1 MAKKMLDLMSLYA
14 SLKKDLKTID
24 KALLNLVESEESPI
38 IEQAANQLLAA
49 GGKRIRPI
57 FVLLCARLGKI
68 NQAAAMKL
76 AVAIELIHSASILHD
91 DVVDDSDMRR
101 GKISVKAKWDNHIAM
116 YAGDYLFAKS
126 LESVAQMGNPQI
138 HQILSQTTYELSLG
152 EIEQIRYQYDATQ
165 NIRVYLRRIK
175 RKTAVLIAASCQLGA
190 IAGGLEQHAKKLYLF
205 GYYVGMSFQ
214 IRDDILDYTMTAA
227 AIGKPVGEDLR
238 QGNITLPA
246 LLAMKN
252 PLIQAQIASVNET
265 TSPAELQAVLTAI
278 RSSGAIEQAQLV
290 SEQYLRKAVA
300 ILDSF
305 QNPTATK
312 PLRQITNY
320 LLDRDD

>member
-1 MAKKMLDLMSLYA
+1 MLDLMTLYA

-24 KALLNLVESEESPI
+24 KALLNLVKSEESPI

-57 FVLLCARLGKI
+57 FVLLCARLGEI
-68 NQAAAMKL
+68 DRAAAMKL

-138 HQILSQTTYELSLG
+138 HLLLSQTTYELSLG

-246 LLAMKN
+246 LLAMKK
-252 PLIQAQIASVNET
+252 PHLKAQIANINET
-265 TSPAELQAVLTAI
+265 TAPAELQAVLTAI